1 MSKAIPYN
9 GHRSWNAW
17 NVSLWIG
24 NDEGLYNLAL
34 DCVERARKPR
44 VNGAPHGRAYAA
56 RMFMREVGQTHTPD
70 GARYN
75 LTCVREAMRD
85 ME

>member
-1 MSKAIPYN
+1 MAKYN

-34 DCVERARKPR
+34 DCIKRSKTK
-44 VNGAPHGRAYAA
+44 NHAA
-56 RMFMREVGQTHTPD
+56 RMMLIDLPDETPD
-70 GARYN
+70 GAKYN
-75 LTCVREAMRD
+75 FTCVREALIGL
-85 ME
+85 E